1 LTASASEGDTN
12 RMVVGVDQTGT
23 AGASIQA
30 SGLHKAFG
38 SGAARIVAVH
48 DVSMTIE
55 PGAVVALCGP
65 SGSGKSTLLHLI
77 AGIER
82 ADFGQLAVAGVEL
95 SLANRRRLLEH
106 RRRVGL
112 VFQRFHLLPA
122 LSALDNVIAP
132 VIPVRVN
139 FDRVA
144 RARELLA
151 AVGLA
156 GRESALPSQL
166 SGGQQ
171 QRVAIARAL
180 INSPA
185 LILAD
190 EPTGSLDSA
199 TGAEILSLLRRVGAE
214 RSATMVIATHD
225 REIAQ
230 ACDYAISMR
239 DGRLS
244 PIDAIQPASARS
256 ATYPLRP

>member
-1 LTASASEGDTN
+1 
-12 RMVVGVDQTGT
+12 
-23 AGASIQA
+23 
-30 SGLHKAFG
+30 
-38 SGAARIVAVH
+38 
-48 DVSMTIE
+48 
-55 PGAVVALCGP
+55 
-65 SGSGKSTLLHLI
+65 
-77 AGIER
+77 
-82 ADFGQLAVAGVEL
+82 
-95 SLANRRRLLEH
+95 
-106 RRRVGL
+106 VGL